1 MDFDRIEPDDP
12 DVDIDDEQQAL
23 ISESSEQHIPF
34 VRRKTTTSQE
44 YSERGQTAE
53 TSFITGEASSN
64 VIPEPRILLANEK
77 LQKLFPDYGKKGFL
91 DLEVAK
97 KKDGTSKVQIIGP
110 YGGKLTLFTE
120 TDEINPKL
128 PKSTFNILGPT
139 REQLQQENEKLLRK
153 VEDSIAQNEE
163 VANDQNEYEYV
174 RPRARE
180 KIDEGNKRLAELER
194 ENERLEPKCLPE
206 KIKDIFRKNGFT
218 VGAIALAVG
227 ATIGVII
234 SSLPKGLKSVAGRSG
249 NGLKTL
255 GKNIGEIL
263 PGLLGAIVSFIFRS
277 AGEIIKFLGKN
288 AWLLIL
294 AVAAFIVERI
304 SKR

>member
-23 ISESSEQHIPF
+23 ISESSEEYIPF

-53 TSFITGEASSN
+53 TSFITGEPSSN
-64 VIPEPRILLANEK
+64 VIRKPRILLANEK
-77 LQKLFPDYGKKGFL
+77 LQELFPDYGKKGFL

-110 YGGKLTLFTE
+110 YGGKYNLFTE

-153 VEDSIAQNEE
+153 VEDSIAQNKE

-174 RPRARE
+174 RSRARE

-206 KIKDIFRKNGFT
+206 KIKDIFRKYGFT

-227 ATIGVII
+227 ATIGVMI
-234 SSLPKGLKSVAGRSG
+234 SSLSKGLKSVAGGIG

-255 GKNIGEIL
+255 GEKIGELL

-277 AGEIIKFLGKN
+277 AGEIIEFLGKN
-288 AWLLIL
+288 A
-294 AVAAFIVERI
+294 
-304 SKR
+304 